1 MPHFNEIDAALRQV
15 KAPVWRTLDRVL
27 RSSVKLARETSMP
40 DNPNAHN
47 QFGSQ
52 VFHAVTTTLHRMGP
66 EVWARFDAQLE
77 PATQMGITLYKIRAG
92 RCVIVIHSDKNKG
105 EARYI
110 DEGREGNQG
119 LLFARE
125 LDFAVFCELT
135 HNATIHNPHPRYYVS
150 VLDHE
155 GNAIH
160 EVPLGELAGDVDS
173 SAAPESSDA
182 SLPQLVGIDWSLAVP
197 TGG

>member
-1 MPHFNEIDAALRQV
+1 MPHFNDIDAALRQV
-15 KAPVWRTLDRVL
+15 KPAVWRLLDRVL
-27 RSSVKLARETSMP
+27 RASVRLARETTIP

-66 EVWARFDAQLE
+66 DAWERYGAQLE
-77 PATQMGITLYKIRAG
+77 PATQMGLTLYKVRAG

-105 EARYI
+105 DARYI

-125 LDFAVFCELT
+125 LNFGVFCELT

-155 GNAIH
+155 GAAIH
-160 EVPLGELAGDVDS
+160 EVALGELAGE
-173 SAAPESSDA
+173 SAAIPA
-182 SLPQLVGIDWSLAVP
+182 SEVPTAGTLLLGGIDWVLSADA
-197 TGG
+197 T